1 MDEPVH
7 GFIAGDEGAEEN
19 DEDDGDAREILD
31 PAKTVG
37 EGRGGLPS
45 GQHKGDPERDRR
57 RGIGEIMNRIGEER
71 DAARD
76 RNHDDLQGGR
86 DRKDDERPLDRP
98 NAPFRRRNRRV
109 YDAMGMAVTSAVTV
123 IVTAVCYAKAEPVE
137 HLLAHVRPHKYFESC
152 LSSRKAVLELTPG
165 SSKQCS
171 R

>member
-19 DEDDGDAREILD
+19 NEDDGDAREILD

-37 EGRGGLPS
+37 EGRRGLPA

-86 DRKDDERPLDRP
+86 DRKDDERPFDRP
-98 NAPFRRRNRRV
+98 DAPFRRRNGRV
-109 YDAMGMAVTSAVTV
+109 YDAMGVAVTSTVTV
-123 IVTAVCYAKAEPVE
+123 IVAAVIVAMVCYAKAKPVE
-137 HLLAHVRPHKYFESC
+137 HLLAHVP
-152 LSSRKAVLELTPG
+152 LTNT
-165 SSKQCS
+165 
-171 R
+171 